1 MQHILYSVFSYSMCQ
16 CYVTCLVYINKHTPL
31 THIQRLFYRNWCNKT
46 SLLQTPPSLHPRAL
60 IGLTRQHLVSHWCLH
75 VSVRA
80 WSLSAHGGNE
90 ATLTPIKILYRFFR
104 TPNRIYISVNL
115 GEGEKIFLFL
125 RWWNVFEIVSGCRI
139 RNDYSYAL
147 IILTITSCLY
157 FILLCITTILL

>member
-80 WSLSAHGGNE
+80 WSLSLHMEGMKPRWHQLKFCTDFLEHRTESTFQWISAKVRKYSFFWDDE
-90 ATLTPIKILYRFFR
+90 MFSRLYQAA
-104 TPNRIYISVNL
+104 
-115 GEGEKIFLFL
+115 G
-125 RWWNVFEIVSGCRI
+125 
-139 RNDYSYAL
+139 
-147 IILTITSCLY
+147 
-157 FILLCITTILL
+157 